1 MGFFSKGKLEKALKN
16 KDLAMLT
23 SIMNDS
29 DREIAIKSRLAFIRI
44 GSSTKSLTEKQ
55 KRLMTKFETS
65 AVDDIRRAALR
76 VVIGRRDIADAM
88 RVAGLL
94 EGPDSGSLGQSVLDY
109 TYQLAKK
116 DEESKKAILASFQNT
131 QKIAELAFPALNDH
145 PAGDPQVVKA
155 LEIIG
160 MFSLWSDKTV
170 IESAKSM
177 LAKTKAHPEIELPEQ
192 VFTMI
197 ANTQGPEATGTLL
210 DYLRHEAKDEARKE
224 QVKNCILKLGDGIV
238 DQLLN
243 EFDAYAE
250 RNVSQDQ
257 NATAYED
264 GDYLTSLTTLEL
276 IVENAPEGHERTIK
290 LLGDIVADTKYAKT
304 GRHKKLARKGL
315 DRIRGDIF

>member
-1 MGFFSKGKLEKALKN
+1 LGFFSKGKLEKASKN

-23 SIMNDS
+23 GIMNDS
-29 DREIAIKSRLAFIRI
+29 DKEIAIKARLAYIRI

-55 KRLMTKFETS
+55 KRLMGKFETS

-76 VVIGRRDIADAM
+76 VVIGRRDIADAK
-88 RVAGLL
+88 RVAGFL
-94 EGPDSGSLGQSVLDY
+94 EGPDYGCLGQSVLDY
-109 TYQLAKK
+109 AYQLAKK
-116 DEESKKAILASFQNT
+116 DEENKKTILASFQNT
-131 QKIAELAFPALNDH
+131 KKIAELAFPALNNH

-170 IESAKSM
+170 VESAKSL
-177 LAKTKAHPEIELPEQ
+177 LAKTKDNPEIELPEQ
-192 VFTMI
+192 VFIMI
-197 ANTQGPEATGTLL
+197 ANTQGPEATGALL
-210 DYLRHEAKDEARKE
+210 DYLRHAASDTTRKE
-224 QVKNCILKLGDGIV
+224 QVKSCILKLGDGIV
-238 DQLLN
+238 EHLLD
-243 EFDAYAE
+243 EFDAYAS

-264 GDYLTSLTTLEL
+264 DDYVTSLTTLEL
-276 IVENAPEGHERTIK
+276 IVENAPKGHDRSIK
-290 LLGDIVADTKYAKT
+290 LMGDIVADTKYAKT